1 MSAYALSPAFGSLS
15 SDNDRRFRRLLL
27 LIGAPALIAA
37 IGIPFIEVSGLLKG
51 GGMLTPVRYA
61 KLIEQA
67 APEEAPAPETPPE
80 AKPQPTPAPKPQL
93 TQAQKVEKARKKA
106 EKAIASLQD
115 SLAELRDSSLPT
127 VDAPLTGEVISSRS
141 GSTPSFAASASK
153 SSGGIG
159 EVGVVERQSTTALG
173 SRQAERVKSPVGAG
187 RDASR
192 SGLSGDMTKTGRTLE
207 EIQLVFDRSK
217 GALYTMYQRELRAN
231 PNARGKVVVRMTI
244 APSGR
249 VTRCTLVS
257 SEMNSPEFEKKVI
270 ARILLLDF
278 GAKDVGDFTIDYPL
292 YFFPQN

>member
-1 MSAYALSPAFGSLS
+1 MSAYALSPAFGTLS
-15 SDNDRRFRRLLL
+15 ADSDRRFRRLLL
-27 LIGAPALIAA
+27 VFGLPALLFGV
-37 IGIPFIEVSGLLKG
+37 GIPFIQVSGLLKG

-61 KLIEQA
+61 KLIEQKS
-67 APEEAPAPETPPE
+67 APEPETAPDTPVE
-80 AKPQPTPAPKPQL
+80 KPQPKPVPKPQM
-93 TQAQKVEKARKKA
+93 TQQQKVEKARKKA

-115 SLAELRDSSLPT
+115 SLAELRDSDLPT
-127 VDAPLTGEVISSRS
+127 VNAPLTGEVLTSKS
-141 GSTPSFAASASK
+141 GTTPSFAASASK

-192 SGLSGDMTKTGRTLE
+192 SGLSGDVTKTGRTLE
-207 EIQLVFDRSK
+207 DIQLVFDRSK

-231 PNARGKVVVRMTI
+231 PNARGKIVVRMTI
-244 APSGR
+244 APTGR
-249 VTRCTLVS
+249 VTRCVLVS

-278 GAKDVGDFTIDYPL
+278 GPKDVGDFTIDYPL